1 MTKGIFSFLL
11 ILGFLIFLLGAAFW
25 SWGGSGLAFLGILL
39 MLGAVGGAYY
49 FGVIRSEDVIEN
61 WSILVEEGSG
71 KANDILE
78 GTSRFLE
85 ESGVKN
91 IAFERRLLA
100 PGVIKEILGEKRE
113 FLAIEPLGS
122 IKLKP
127 YKIFLN
133 ARDYG
138 KNLHVSWYLTYR
150 VGFIKALLSL
160 IPGLSWI
167 PKVLSDLDLF
177 EQQDLIAYVTNAHH
191 CTLKAVEKLMLNLKQ
206 DPSKIDR
213 RTRGFLGVS

>member
-1 MTKGIFSFLL
+1 MTKGIFSILL

-25 SWGGSGLAFLGILL
+25 RLGGWGLAFLGILL
-39 MLGAVGGAYY
+39 MLGAIGGAYY
-49 FGVIRSEDVIEN
+49 SGVIRSEEVVEN
-61 WSILVEEGSG
+61 WSILVENGGG
-71 KANDILE
+71 KANEILE
-78 GTSRFLE
+78 GASRLLE

-91 IAFERRLLA
+91 IAFERRLLS
-100 PGVIKEILGEKRE
+100 PGVIKEVLGEKRE
-113 FLAIEPLGS
+113 FLVIEPLGS

-138 KNLHVSWYLTYR
+138 KSLHVSWYLTYK
-150 VGFIKALLSL
+150 VGFIRAILSL

-167 PKVLSDLDLF
+167 PRFLSDLDLF

-191 CTLKAVEKLMLNLKQ
+191 CTLKAVEKLMLNLNQ